1 MYQNEIITQFVGY
14 GILDVPLQNPNEKA
28 RYICVSNTNDSQFV
42 GAIINRPP
50 CEAPTKLQIKASP
63 WGEAVEYYE
72 TDEVKTLDNNNSIDN
87 HKRFQPHPSP
97 IGATFPNLG
106 EGF

>member
-1 MYQNEIITQFVGY
+1 MCVVNE
-14 GILDVPLQNPNEKA
+14 NEPP
-28 RYICVSNTNDSQFV
+28 VV

-63 WGEAVEYYE
+63 RGEAVEYYE

-87 HKRFQPHPSP
+87 HKCFQPHPSP
-97 IGATFPNLG
+97 IGATFPILG
-106 EGF
+106 EGFFR